1 MQARDEVFV
10 STNSPSQRSSH
21 AHLESIWDADRRGL
35 TIGLILAMTIT
46 AFQGMA
52 MSTVAPI
59 VAEEVG
65 ARGLYGWIF
74 SGFLLPQ
81 IVGTVLAGRESDR
94 RSPAAVLLPALVLF
108 GIGCLVA
115 GAAPSIYVLILGR
128 AIQGFAAGALGACVY
143 AVVAAAYVDRLR
155 PSMLAALSSA
165 WIVPSLIGPAIA
177 GFVAETFS
185 WRYVFWGLI
194 PILAIVAP
202 LTMPSF
208 RKIPAGRPDAPANN
222 RLMLSIVLAVA
233 TGVFLIGLEVRPWWI
248 GVAVAAVGLA
258 GLAPSLKRSL
268 PDGCFAVRPVMPAA
282 IVTRGLGFGGF
293 AVVETY
299 LVFALKDFG
308 GVSAT
313 EAGLVLTITALL
325 WSTGSWVQARW
336 DRATDGAQRTL
347 RIVTGFGLV
356 LLGSLAIFGSV
367 AAFSQISLWLA
378 AVSWGIAGLGIGLA
392 YPTTI
397 TVAFAHTPEG
407 ENGLVS
413 SSLMLADLFA
423 FSVGVGLG
431 GVLLAVA
438 ESADW
443 STPAATALAMGLGVA
458 LVTGS
463 VLAGLR
469 TGGDAPEAQVLPV

>member
-1 MQARDEVFV
+1 M
-10 STNSPSQRSSH
+10 STNATSQQH
-21 AHLESIWDADRRGL
+21 PIPAPAASIWDHDLRGL
-35 TIGLILAMTIT
+35 SIGLILAMTIT

-52 MSTVAPI
+52 MSTVAPV

-81 IVGTVLAGRESDR
+81 IVGTVLAGREVDR
-94 RSPAAVLLPALVLF
+94 RSPATVLLPGLVLF
-108 GIGCLVA
+108 GAGCLVA

-143 AVVAAAYVDRLR
+143 AVVAAAYEDKLR

-165 WIVPSLIGPAIA
+165 WIVPSLVGPAIA

-185 WRYVFWGLI
+185 WRYVFFGLV

-202 LTMPSF
+202 LTLPSF
-208 RKIPAGRPDAPANN
+208 RQIPAARPDAPTDN
-222 RLMLSIVLAVA
+222 RLMLSVALAGA
-233 TGVFLIGLEVRPWWI
+233 TGVFLVGLEVRPWWI
-248 GVAVAAVGLA
+248 GVAVAAVGLV
-258 GLAPSLKRSL
+258 GLAPALRRSL
-268 PDGCFAVRPVMPAA
+268 PEGCFTVRPVMPAA

-299 LVFALKDFG
+299 LVFGLKDFG
-308 GVSAT
+308 GATAT
-313 EAGLVLTITALL
+313 EAGLVLTTTALL
-325 WSTGSWVQARW
+325 WSAGSWVQARW
-336 DRATDGAQRTL
+336 DRATDGRQRTT

-356 LLGSLAIFGSV
+356 LAGSLVIFGSI
-367 AAFSQISLWLA
+367 AFFSDISLLLA
-378 AVSWGIAGLGIGLA
+378 GIAWGLAGLGIGLA
-392 YPTTI
+392 YPTTV

-407 ENGLVS
+407 ENGHVS

-438 ESADW
+438 ESAAW
-443 STPAATALAMGLGVA
+443 STPAATALATGLGVA
-458 LVTGS
+458 MVLGS

-469 TGGDAPEAQVLPV
+469 TRDSVPVPDVQPV

>member
-1 MQARDEVFV
+1 MSTKATSQQRPV
-10 STNSPSQRSSH
+10 SSIV
-21 AHLESIWDADRRGL
+21 ESIWDHDHRGL
-35 TIGLILAMTIT
+35 SIGLVLAMTIT

-52 MSTVAPI
+52 MSTVAPV

-81 IVGTVLAGRESDR
+81 IVGTVLAGREVDR
-94 RSPAAVLLPALVLF
+94 RSPAMVLLPALVMF

-128 AIQGFAAGALGACVY
+128 AIQGFAAGALGSCVY
-143 AVVAAAYVDRLR
+143 AVVAAAYHDRLR

-165 WIVPSLIGPAIA
+165 WIVPSLVGPAIA

-185 WRYVFWGLI
+185 WRYVFFGLV
-194 PILAIVAP
+194 PILVIVAP
-202 LTMPSF
+202 LTLPSF
-208 RKIPAGRPDAPANN
+208 RQIPAARPDAPADN
-222 RLMLSIVLAVA
+222 RLMLSIALAVT

-248 GVAVAAVGLA
+248 GIVVAAIGLC

-268 PDGCFAVRPVMPAA
+268 PDGCFTVRPVMPAA

-299 LVFALKDFG
+299 LIFGLKDFG
-308 GVSAT
+308 GAT
-313 EAGLVLTITALL
+313 ATQAGLVLTATALL
-325 WSTGSWVQARW
+325 WSTGSWLQARW
-336 DRATDGAQRTL
+336 DRASDGRQRTA

-356 LLGSLAIFGSV
+356 LVASLTVFGSI
-367 AAFSQISLWLA
+367 ALFGDITLLLSGFA
-378 AVSWGIAGLGIGLA
+378 WGLSGLGIGLA
-392 YPTTI
+392 YPTTV

-407 ENGLVS
+407 ENGHVS

-431 GVLLAVA
+431 GVLLALA
-438 ESADW
+438 ESANW
-443 STPAATALAMGLGVA
+443 STPAATALAMGLGVV
-458 LVTGS
+458 LVLGS
-463 VLAGLR
+463 VLAGMR
-469 TGGDAPEAQVLPV
+469 TRDEGALQLQPV